1 MTIASFL
8 FYSFKLSKLNVKHI
22 HHWDII
28 FKPSVVSGKLITI
41 VSLDTDLKAF
51 ILDSKM
57 EPSFVTNREQKF
69 TFLSL

>member
-1 MTIASFL
+1 MTITSFL

-22 HHWDII
+22 HRWDII

-57 EPSFVTNREQKF
+57 ESSFVTNREQKF